1 VASRRPERL
10 AGYGTASQLIHGSAD
25 RDFKAP
31 MICQKVKV
39 LCDPAHTKA
48 RFDTSDPQLSYKS
61 EQQAKQQ
68 HRDQEIGPQGSDPS

>member
-1 VASRRPERL
+1 
-10 AGYGTASQLIHGSAD
+10 
-25 RDFKAP
+25 
-31 MICQKVKV
+31 MICQTVKV

-61 EQQAKQQ
+61 EQQ

>member
-1 VASRRPERL
+1 
-10 AGYGTASQLIHGSAD
+10 
-25 RDFKAP
+25 
-31 MICQKVKV
+31 MIGQTVKV